1 MENFT
6 LTSTY
11 VIDGDLK
18 VNVCLKPTNN
28 LISDYISTYRVY
40 DNEQDALNNM
50 TSFIE
55 EMTPL
60 LFNEFK
66 QMLNVPL
73 EVRNNFIFNS
83 IDEPLI

>member
-40 DNEQDALNNM
+40 DNEQEALNNM
-50 TSFIE
+50 NTFIE

-60 LFNEFK
+60 LFSQFEE
-66 QMLNVPL
+66 MVNVPI
-73 EVRNNFIFNS
+73 EIRNMFVYNPI
-83 IDEPLI
+83 

>member
-40 DNEQDALNNM
+40 DNEQEALNNM

-60 LFNEFK
+60 LFSQFEE
-66 QMLNVPL
+66 MVNVPI
-73 EVRNNFIFNS
+73 EIRNMFVYNPI
-83 IDEPLI
+83 